1 MNAWII
7 LSFAILCEAC
17 ATTALKYSAISGG
30 KIFIMAFALLM
41 GASFALVYQA
51 IKTIDLSIA
60 YAVWAGVGLVLVSC
74 VGFVLFREQVSAIK
88 IICIALIIIGVVG
101 LKLLSKA

>member
-7 LSFAILCEAC
+7 LSFAILCEVSA
-17 ATTALKYSAISGG
+17 ATALKYSAISGS
-30 KIFIMAFALLM
+30 KIFIVGFVLLM
-41 GASFALVYQA
+41 VLSFAIFYQA

-60 YAVWAGVGLVLVSC
+60 YAVWSGIGLVLVSC
-74 VGFVLFREQVSAIK
+74 VGFVVFREQVSAIK

>member
-7 LSFAILCEAC
+7 LSFAILCEVS

-30 KIFIMAFALLM
+30 KIFIMGFVLLM

-51 IKTIDLSIA
+51 IKTIDLGVA
-60 YAVWAGVGLVLVSC
+60 YAIWSGVGLVLVSC
-74 VGFVLFREQVSAIK
+74 VGFVVFREQVSAIK
-88 IICIALIIIGVVG
+88 ILCIALILIGVVG